1 MGKEKIT
8 GEEEITKIII
18 LKWFRKPNKFRV
30 AKEIDME
37 ALELTQICKRVCFDY
52 KDPKA
57 LIFVTKAEMMRYDYI
72 AEKRTIVYKF
82 QEPPP
87 PEPGE
92 QVDSE
97 DLIGGFADQPEF
109 FLFNEDQTACI
120 ITTFS
125 DTLMINLVDKKE
137 FDLDRYFGIA
147 DIKNVVFFNDIFY
160 ILANRRAG
168 IAGCPDGKIGYFILK
183 LSERNP
189 LRDVPNPDD
198 PDDK

>member
-72 AEKRTIVYKF
+72 TEKRSIIYDF
-82 QEPPP
+82 NNFE
-87 PEPGE
+87 
-92 QVDSE
+92 
-97 DLIGGFADQPEF
+97 DQPEF

-137 FDLDRYFGIA
+137 FDLDKYFGIA